1 MLKYAD
7 RSFQLKTDLVDRN
20 LNLTFMIEKMELC
33 SYEISSYK
41 QLFCVKKITFR
52 IFDNLLKIF
61 RNKSNYKV

>member
-33 SYEISSYK
+33 VVTK
-41 QLFCVKKITFR
+41 
-52 IFDNLLKIF
+52 
-61 RNKSNYKV
+61 